1 MATAASITT
10 TTTALE
16 RTSDERRRASHHDG
30 LAVSSASLPFDVT
43 LDIARNALLSRVR
56 HTGTNSESA
65 EQVFEADDADSGQ
78 ARVDAQRAQDERDA
92 LQRAED
98 ESKPS
103 SVKARRAEAMSNH
116 STGGSA
122 RGAAPSGDRFNDLH
136 ETSAPRDAAVGK
148 VEPAVAQAAQAAQ
161 APTSHAA
168 ITPPNKAPVEP
179 TTPEAPARPQVPV
192 STSAL
197 PSAAPVGGRA
207 SSGSGEVAAKLG
219 EVLGAQRGGME
230 SARATQATDPPSQGQ
245 GRSGRTPSKS
255 QAPTPRPSDG
265 RPTELSDTTI
275 KAERGRFDEL
285 VQSLRIKTGSH
296 RSTARMHLKPP
307 SLGRM
312 RIDVRM
318 EGERLQLDVRTE
330 TADATRLMQT
340 RLRELQAA
348 LAEHGFTVE
357 RFDVEQQMHGA
368 ASEST
373 DGGPAFTGTEGQA
386 TRGAAPARLDEER
399 SRPVSHGEGEPM
411 SHYVVAERRLDV
423 RI

>member
-10 TTTALE
+10 TTTTPE
-16 RTSDERRRASHHDG
+16 RTSENRRRVSHRDG
-30 LAVSSASLPFDVT
+30 LAVSSAPLPFDVT

-56 HTGTNSESA
+56 RTGSNSESA
-65 EQVFEADDADSGQ
+65 EQVFEADGADPGQ

-92 LQRAED
+92 QQKAEN
-98 ESKPS
+98 ETSPS
-103 SVKARRAEAMSNH
+103 SVKARRAEAAKTASSEQPAPRNASNQERA
-116 STGGSA
+116 GELPGASA
-122 RGAAPSGDRFNDLH
+122 R
-136 ETSAPRDAAVGK
+136 RDSDAGK
-148 VEPAVAQAAQAAQ
+148 VEPAVARDAPAAQ
-161 APTSHAA
+161 APSSRAA
-168 ITPPNKAPVEP
+168 IASPDKASVEP
-179 TTPEAPARPQVPV
+179 TSPRVPARPQAAV

-197 PSAAPVGGRA
+197 PSAAPATERAA
-207 SSGSGEVAAKLG
+207 SSSGEVAAKLG

-230 SARATQATDPPSQGQ
+230 SVRATQATDPPPQGQ

-255 QAPTPRPSDG
+255 QAPTPRSGDSRQTQP
-265 RPTELSDTTI
+265 SDTTT
-275 KAERGRFDEL
+275 KAERVRFDEL
-285 VQSLRIKTGSH
+285 VQSLRIRTGSH

-368 ASEST
+368 ASDTS
-373 DGGPAFTGTEGQA
+373 DGGPAFAGAEGRANRGT
-386 TRGAAPARLDEER
+386 APARLDEER
-399 SRPVSHGEGEPM
+399 SQPVPHGEGESM
-411 SHYVVAERRLDV
+411 SHHVVAERRLDV